1 MAADDPSKKSSKI
14 VWRTCVLCPT
24 RLSELCYD
32 THLKCESCRGQVC
45 SDVTFCSEC
54 EGWSSDFRKLYLK
67 HKKSLH
73 TKRVSKQNRRAGKS
87 KGKSPSTIPPPQ
99 WADAPTPSD
108 DAASVAS
115 QESHVTP
122 PVVYFPLN
130 QDIINANITVEQ
142 LQQFQQVDNIVEVQ
156 LENPPAPTTVPPQF
170 DSASADRTDKVVT
183 AIEKMLPFLVE
194 LVAERQSEKEKKS
207 ASSINP
213 VVSPPVSAPQVPVVA
228 PQDPS
233 PAPGPSDASLEPLPS
248 TSGVQQPPQHAVT
261 SPRGRSSE
269 RVTSER
275 SRHASPSFQDRLRL
289 HIDDVKRQL
298 SNTMEIDN
306 LYRSQGR
313 LPPDQI
319 SHDLG
324 YLQDRLSHLQSSL
337 ADSLT
342 SSLGVITSTSAHAVA
357 SPAPT
362 PVASGS
368 STSRFSS
375 RHDRRYEQRVASS
388 DIGAISGRPCSRESS
403 QTSPHH
409 PSSQRFSSS
418 KRSLSPRRTPSPTQR
433 RGASR
438 RTPSPQRRG
447 ASRRTP
453 SPTRRRDASRRTPS
467 PARRSSSRR
476 TPSPQRRA
484 DSQGSANSRKR
495 SLRDSLS
502 PRRGSPPPKRQRRQE
517 RDSVSPSMQHSSRA
531 SSREPSQERP
541 GSRSPH
547 GQASPSREE
556 KETEDAPIP
565 ATVKAMVDFI
575 KSNFPD
581 AIASPS
587 QKSSRS
593 FDLSVLVGVSDPEI
607 PSGSLL
613 GWSQVMSDSF
623 TETQKKFS
631 KRIQEGRACHTLLPS
646 VNCLE
651 KVSNSPSQGKE
662 LIANPDV
669 LDLLRNK
676 VPDFR
681 LLPISV
687 KEGVALERT
696 LRSVLESQ
704 SFLTWSVMG
713 ILKSLHLKSLLPKED
728 PVLSQLQKSFSK
740 ATNNIASALTSSTA
754 FLTLKRRQLLLS
766 HVVPSV
772 SEAQKRNLL
781 ADPFFQTSSLFDSS
795 SLESARSAAR
805 DMSLFKPHL
814 KASTSSSQGRRQGP
828 SSSSHR
834 RDAARQYSGAS
845 SSQRASSPPRQ
856 QSFKKG
862 EARFHKKS
870 SGAPQKR
877 GGFRK

>member
-45 SDVTFCSEC
+45 SDVIFCSEC

-99 WADAPTPSD
+99 RADAPTPSD

-170 DSASADRTDKVVT
+170 DSTSSDRTDKVVT

-207 ASSINP
+207 ASAINP

-228 PQDPS
+228 LQDPS

-248 TSGVQQPPQHAVT
+248 TSGLQQPPQHAVA

-298 SNTMEIDN
+298 SNTMEIDD

-337 ADSLT
+337 ADSLA
-342 SSLGVITSTSAHAVA
+342 SSLGVITSTCAHAVA

-433 RGASR
+433 RG
-438 RTPSPQRRG
+438 T
-447 ASRRTP
+447 SRRTP
-453 SPTRRRDASRRTPS
+453 SPT
-467 PARRSSSRR
+467 
-476 TPSPQRRA
+476 QRRGA
-484 DSQGSANSRKR
+484 
-495 SLRDSLS
+495 
-502 PRRGSPPPKRQRRQE
+502 
-517 RDSVSPSMQHSSRA
+517 
-531 SSREPSQERP
+531 
-541 GSRSPH
+541 
-547 GQASPSREE
+547 
-556 KETEDAPIP
+556 
-565 ATVKAMVDFI
+565 
-575 KSNFPD
+575 
-581 AIASPS
+581 
-587 QKSSRS
+587 
-593 FDLSVLVGVSDPEI
+593 
-607 PSGSLL
+607 
-613 GWSQVMSDSF
+613 
-623 TETQKKFS
+623 
-631 KRIQEGRACHTLLPS
+631 
-646 VNCLE
+646 
-651 KVSNSPSQGKE
+651 
-662 LIANPDV
+662 
-669 LDLLRNK
+669 
-676 VPDFR
+676 
-681 LLPISV
+681 
-687 KEGVALERT
+687 
-696 LRSVLESQ
+696 
-704 SFLTWSVMG
+704 
-713 ILKSLHLKSLLPKED
+713 
-728 PVLSQLQKSFSK
+728 FSK

-828 SSSSHR
+828 STSSHR
-834 RDAARQYSGAS
+834 RGAARQYSGAS

>member
-45 SDVTFCSEC
+45 SDVIFCSEC

-99 WADAPTPSD
+99 RADAPTPSD

-170 DSASADRTDKVVT
+170 DSTSADRTDKVVT

-207 ASSINP
+207 ASAINP

-248 TSGVQQPPQHAVT
+248 TSGLQQPPQHAVA

-298 SNTMEIDN
+298 SNTMEIDD

-337 ADSLT
+337 ADSLA
-342 SSLGVITSTSAHAVA
+342 SSLGVITSTCAHAVA

-484 DSQGSANSRKR
+484 DSKGSSHSRKR

-517 RDSVSPSMQHSSRA
+517 RDSVSPSMQRSSRA

-593 FDLSVLVGVSDPEI
+593 FDLSVSVGVSDPEI

-646 VNCLE
+646 VNRLE

-834 RDAARQYSGAS
+834 RGAARQYSGAS

>member
-1 MAADDPSKKSSKI
+1 M
-14 VWRTCVLCPT
+14 CPT

-45 SDVTFCSEC
+45 SDVIFCSEC

-99 WADAPTPSD
+99 RADAPTPSD

-170 DSASADRTDKVVT
+170 DSTSADRTDKVVT

-207 ASSINP
+207 ASAINP

-233 PAPGPSDASLEPLPS
+233 PAPGPSDASIEPLPS
-248 TSGVQQPPQHAVT
+248 TSGLQQPPQHAVA

-298 SNTMEIDN
+298 SNTMEIDD

-337 ADSLT
+337 ADSLA
-342 SSLGVITSTSAHAVA
+342 SSLGVITSTCAHAVA

-368 STSRFSS
+368 STSCFSS

-438 RTPSPQRRG
+438 RTPSPTQRRG

-484 DSQGSANSRKR
+484 DSKGSSNSRKR

-517 RDSVSPSMQHSSRA
+517 RDLSLPQCNAPHGPHPGNHHRRDQDHGLLMARLLL
-531 SSREPSQERP
+531 QERKKKLKTP
-541 GSRSPH
+541 QFRPQSRLWLTLLSPTSWTLSPRRLRSPP
-547 GQASPSREE
+547 GLLTCRFRLVSLTQR
-556 KETEDAPIP
+556 
-565 ATVKAMVDFI
+565 FL
-575 KSNFPD
+575 
-581 AIASPS
+581 
-587 QKSSRS
+587 R
-593 FDLSVLVGVSDPEI
+593 DLSWAGPRLCQTPLPKPKRNSPREFKRAEPAI
-607 PSGSLL
+607 RCFLL
-613 GWSQVMSDSF
+613 LTALRRSP
-623 TETQKKFS
+623 
-631 KRIQEGRACHTLLPS
+631 TLL
-646 VNCLE
+646 
-651 KVSNSPSQGKE
+651 
-662 LIANPDV
+662 
-669 LDLLRNK
+669 LRARN
-676 VPDFR
+676 
-681 LLPISV
+681 
-687 KEGVALERT
+687 
-696 LRSVLESQ
+696 
-704 SFLTWSVMG
+704 
-713 ILKSLHLKSLLPKED
+713 
-728 PVLSQLQKSFSK
+728 LSQTQ
-740 ATNNIASALTSSTA
+740 TCLTSSETRSLISA
-754 FLTLKRRQLLLS
+754 FF
-766 HVVPSV
+766 PSRLRKESPWKGLFALYWSPRV
-772 SEAQKRNLL
+772 SL
-781 ADPFFQTSSLFDSS
+781 
-795 SLESARSAAR
+795 
-805 DMSLFKPHL
+805 H
-814 KASTSSSQGRRQGP
+814 GR
-828 SSSSHR
+828 
-834 RDAARQYSGAS
+834 
-845 SSQRASSPPRQ
+845 
-856 QSFKKG
+856 
-862 EARFHKKS
+862 
-870 SGAPQKR
+870 
-877 GGFRK
+877 